1 MFFWRLAVGDWCGA
15 FLSKVRINE
24 QSPRIQCG
32 EIAREKALGLLGSC
46 FNYLMSVVSFMST
59 SLPFLS

>member
-24 QSPRIQCG
+24 QSPRIAG
-32 EIAREKALGLLGSC
+32 RLLVKRLLA
-46 FNYLMSVVSFMST
+46 FWVFVSIT
-59 SLPFLS
+59 